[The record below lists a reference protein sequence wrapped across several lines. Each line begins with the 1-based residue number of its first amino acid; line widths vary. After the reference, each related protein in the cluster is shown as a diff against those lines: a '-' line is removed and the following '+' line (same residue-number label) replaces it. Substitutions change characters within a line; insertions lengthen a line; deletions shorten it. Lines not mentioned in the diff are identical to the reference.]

1 MTDFPTDTPS
11 LSGERS
17 PRGGEIPTLVRAFL
31 VLALLYLFL
40 TGVEL
45 LSGGFKTMGKG
56 FVDGLFEGVSNPIGG
71 LFVGLLA
78 TVLVQSS
85 SVSTSVIVGLVA
97 SGVVSS
103 GDAVPMIMGA
113 NLGTTVTNT
122 LASLGHVRRD
132 IEFRRAFAAATVHD
146 FFNILAV
153 AVFLPIELATG
164 YLSDSASWITE
175 RVVGTSGASFKSPLK
190 AAVKKPAGIVKDL
203 LDDLGASGNWKGG
216 LMIIIG
222 LAFIFLALAYI
233 TRNMRLL
240 VADRVEAA
248 INRALGAGSGIVAIL
263 LGALITISVQSSS
276 ITTSVLV
283 PLAASGVLTLENI
296 YPVTLGANVG
306 TTVTALLASLATG
319 NPAAVTVA
327 IVHTLFNISGI
338 LVFYPLQALRR
349 IPIRLANGMSD
360 IAVKRRS
367 TAIAYAVGMFV
378 VVPLLGVLLLR

>member
-1 MTDFPTDTPS
+1 MENSSPA
-11 LSGERS
+11 LSPNS
-17 PRGGEIPTLVRAFL
+17 PNNREIPTLVRAIL

-45 LSGGFKTMGKG
+45 LGGGFKSLGKDL
-56 FVDGLFEGVSNPIGG
+56 VDGLFKGVSNPIGG

-97 SGVVSS
+97 SGVVGT

-122 LASLGHVRRD
+122 LASLGHVRHD

-153 AVFLPIELATG
+153 IVFLPIELATG
-164 YLSDSASWITE
+164 YLSESASWLTDKII
-175 RVVGTSGASFKSPLK
+175 GSSGAEFKSPLK
-190 AAVKKPAGIVKDL
+190 AAVKLPATWIKEL
-203 LDDLGASGNWKGG
+203 LSSIGAQGDVKGG
-216 LMIIIG
+216 LMIILG
-222 LAFIFLALAYI
+222 LIFIFLALAYI
-233 TRNMRLL
+233 TKNMRLL
-240 VADRVEAA
+240 VADRVEVA
-248 INRALGAGSGIVAIL
+248 INRALSAGSGIVAIL
-263 LGALITISVQSSS
+263 IGTLITISVQSSS

-319 NPAAVTVA
+319 SPAAVTVA
-327 IVHTLFNISGI
+327 LVHTLFNISGI
-338 LVFYPLQALRR
+338 LAFYPISNLRKL
-349 IPIRLANGMSD
+349 PIKMANKLSD
-360 IAVKRRS
+360 IAAERRS
-367 TAIAYAVGMFV
+367 LALMYALTMFV
-378 VVPLLGVLLLR
+378 IIPLLVVLVLR

>member
-1 MTDFPTDTPS
+1 VENSSPA
-11 LSGERS
+11 LSPNS
-17 PRGGEIPTLVRAFL
+17 PNNREIPTLVRAIL

-45 LSGGFKTMGKG
+45 LGGGFKSLGKDL
-56 FVDGLFEGVSNPIGG
+56 VDGLFKGVSNPIGG

-97 SGVVSS
+97 SGVVGT

-122 LASLGHVRRD
+122 LASLGHVRHD
-132 IEFRRAFAAATVHD
+132 VEFRRAFAAATVHD

-153 AVFLPIELATG
+153 IVFLPIELATG
-164 YLSDSASWITE
+164 YLSESASWLTDKII
-175 RVVGTSGASFKSPLK
+175 GSSGAEFKSPLK
-190 AAVKKPAGIVKDL
+190 AAVKLPATWIKEL
-203 LDDLGASGNWKGG
+203 LSSIGAQGDVKGG
-216 LMIIIG
+216 LMIVLG
-222 LAFIFLALAYI
+222 LIFIFLALAYI
-233 TRNMRLL
+233 TKNMRLL
-240 VADRVEAA
+240 VADRVEVA
-248 INRALGAGSGIVAIL
+248 INRALSAGSGIVAIL
-263 LGALITISVQSSS
+263 IGTLITISVQSSS

-319 NPAAVTVA
+319 SPAAVTVA
-327 IVHTLFNISGI
+327 LVHTLFNISGI
-338 LVFYPLQALRR
+338 LAFYPISNLRKL
-349 IPIRLANGMSD
+349 PIKMANKLSD
-360 IAVKRRS
+360 IAAERRS
-367 TAIAYAVGMFV
+367 LALMYALTMFV
-378 VVPLLGVLLLR
+378 IIPLLVVLVLR

>member
-1 MTDFPTDTPS
+1 MSDTPTIKAPV
-11 LSGERS
+11 RA
-17 PRGGEIPTLVRAFL
+17 IPTPVRAVL

-45 LSGGFKTMGKG
+45 LGGGFKSLGKDL
-56 FVDGLFEGVSNPIGG
+56 VDGLFEGVSNPLGG

-97 SGVVSS
+97 SGVV
-103 GDAVPMIMGA
+103 GIDDAVPMVMGA

-122 LASLGHVRRD
+122 LASLGHVRHD
-132 IEFRRAFAAATVHD
+132 HEFRRAFAAATVHD

-164 YLSDSASWITE
+164 YLSSAATWITE
-175 RVVGTSGASFKSPLK
+175 QLIGSSGASFKSPLK
-190 AAVKKPAGIVKDL
+190 AAVKWPAGRVKDL
-203 LDDLGASGNWKGG
+203 LADLGAHGDVKGG
-216 LMIIIG
+216 LLIVVG
-222 LAFIFLALAYI
+222 LVFIFIALAYI
-233 TRNMRLL
+233 TKNMRLL
-240 VADRVEAA
+240 VADRVEVA
-248 INRALGAGSGIVAIL
+248 INRALGAGSGIVAIV
-263 LGALITISVQSSS
+263 LGIIITISVQSSS

-319 NPAAVTVA
+319 SPAAVTVA

-338 LVFYPLQALRR
+338 AVFYPVGTLRR
-349 IPIRLANGMSD
+349 IPLRLADGLATLA
-360 IAVKRRS
+360 IERRAAAVGY
-367 TAIAYAVGMFV
+367 TFGMFV
-378 VVPLLGVLLLR
+378 VVPLVGVLILR

>member
-1 MTDFPTDTPS
+1 MTDEGSALGSRDPS
-11 LSGERS
+11 
-17 PRGGEIPTLVRAFL
+17 GGEWSTAARAALV
-31 VLALLYLFL
+31 VALLYLFL

-45 LSGGFKTMGKG
+45 LSGGFKTMGAG
-56 FVDGLFEGVSNPIGG
+56 FVDGLFEGVSNPVAG

-97 SGVVSS
+97 SGVV
-103 GDAVPMIMGA
+103 GADEAVPMIMGA

-122 LASLGHVRRD
+122 LASLGHMRRD
-132 IEFRRAFAAATVHD
+132 MEFRRAFAAATVHD

-153 AVFLPIELATG
+153 IVFLPLELATG
-164 YLSDSASWITE
+164 YLSSTAGWITE
-175 RVVGTSGASFKSPLK
+175 QVIGSSGAEFNSPLK
-190 AAVKKPAGIVKDL
+190 AAVKMPAGWVKDL
-203 LDDLGASGNWKGG
+203 LSGVGAGGNWMGG
-216 LMIIIG
+216 LMILIG
-222 LAFIFLALAYI
+222 LVFIFLALAYI

-248 INRALGAGSGIVAIL
+248 INRTLGAGSGLVAIL
-263 LGALITISVQSSS
+263 LGAIITVSVQSSS

-306 TTVTALLASLATG
+306 TTVTALLAALATG

-327 IVHTLFNISGI
+327 VVHTLFNLSGI
-338 LVFYPLQALRR
+338 ALFYPIPALRR
-349 IPIRLANGMSD
+349 IPLRLAAGLAD
-360 IAVKRRS
+360 VAAERRS
-367 TAIAYAVGMFV
+367 TAIVYALGMFV
-378 VVPLLGVLLLR
+378 VIPLIGVMVLR